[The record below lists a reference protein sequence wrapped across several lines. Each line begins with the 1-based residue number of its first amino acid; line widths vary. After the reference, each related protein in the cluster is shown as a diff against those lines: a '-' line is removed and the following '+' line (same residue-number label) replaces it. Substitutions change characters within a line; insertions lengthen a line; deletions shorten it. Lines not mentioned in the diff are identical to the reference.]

1 MKRLFLVSKFRLMIT
16 GFVAFVAI
24 TITVDALTHD
34 GLNPWLLAM
43 LFISLLFGVYLWRAI
58 LPVVEA
64 MHRIRHVIRE
74 AHAGNLSNRITN
86 VRWMGEVGQIAWELN
101 EFLDQVETFFREV
114 NTTFTL
120 VSQGK
125 YYRRA
130 LAVGLSGTAATTLN
144 NINQSMGAIEENA
157 RYVQRNALLS
167 QLQQLNAENT
177 MGNLQQ
183 SQNDLGRINDEVD
196 RISAIASTNAKQAA
210 DSVSNVRDMVGSL
223 KRTEQMLEQ
232 SRESMKA
239 MTRMSDE
246 IAKVMQLINQ
256 IADNTNLLALNASI
270 EAARAG
276 EHGRG
281 FAVVA
286 DEVRALAANT
296 KRATEE
302 TRSVVDTFRRESA
315 TMQTNSKDMLTM
327 SQQLGSQVSGIETL
341 FTQFTET
348 AQATTHSMQYASD
361 LCFTSLARVDH
372 MIYKQNGYL
381 VIYNGTE
388 SREATAIR
396 SDQHD
401 CRFGRWYDEG
411 DARFSN
417 LGQYRALEQPHTF
430 IHSNLAHVL
439 ELLGQDW
446 EHDPELQNDILK
458 RFRATEQASE
468 RLGETLEA
476 MVEERRGEQQRSAA

>member
-1 MKRLFLVSKFRLMIT
+1 MKRLFLVSKYRFIVL
-16 GFVAFVAI
+16 GYVAFTLAMVTIDAI
-24 TITVDALTHD
+24 THG
-34 GLNPWLLAM
+34 GLNPWLM
-43 LFISLLFGVYLWRAI
+43 VMFGISVLFAVYLLRAVAPI
-58 LPVVEA
+58 IEA
-64 MHRIRHVIRE
+64 MHRIRDVVRE
-74 AHAGNLSNRITN
+74 AHKGNLSNRITN

-130 LAVGLSGTAATTLN
+130 LSVGLSGTASSTLE
-144 NINQSMGAIEENA
+144 NINRSMGAIEENA

-167 QLQQLNAENT
+167 QLQQLNAVNT
-177 MGNLQQ
+177 MNNLQQ
-183 SQNDLGRINDEVD
+183 SQNDLDRINDEVE
-196 RISAIASTNAKQAA
+196 RISTIASTNAKQAA
-210 DSVSNVRDMVGSL
+210 DSVTNVRNMVQSIQ
-223 KRTEQMLEQ
+223 RTEQMLEQ
-232 SRESMKA
+232 SRESMEA

-302 TRSVVDTFRRESA
+302 TRSVVDTFRREST
-315 TMQTNSKDMLTM
+315 TMQANSKDMLTM
-327 SQQLGSQVSGIETL
+327 SQQLGSQVSGIESL
-341 FTQFTET
+341 FNQFTET

-361 LCFTSLARVDH
+361 LCFASLARVDH

-381 VIYNGTE
+381 VIYNGTH
-388 SREATAIR
+388 SQEADAIR
-396 SDQHD
+396 SNHHE
-401 CRFGRWYDEG
+401 CRFGQWYDKG
-411 DARFSN
+411 DERFAS
-417 LGQYRALEQPHTF
+417 LGHYRALEQPHTF
-430 IHSNLAHVL
+430 IHSNLARVL

-446 EHDPELQNDILK
+446 ENHPALQDEILES
-458 RFRATEQASE
+458 FRSTEQASE
-468 RLGETLEA
+468 RLGGTLEA
-476 MVEERRGEQQRSAA
+476 MVEERREHQHRDAA